1 MSLRFLLLAGLASV
15 TSAKKVWM
23 YQIDDGQV
31 RSVSFSLSAL
41 LLVALPVFA
50 LTVRVWLLVLNAF
63 SAARSTY
70 RP

>member
-1 MSLRFLLLAGLASV
+1 
-15 TSAKKVWM
+15 M

-50 LTVRVWLLVLNAF
+50 LTVRVWLLVLHAF